1 MTRSTLLFATLVMMA
16 ARAGGDPIVL
26 HAEPPAQH
34 PLAHVIAITARVEV
48 RVQPDGSV
56 SEANALGR
64 PPFVTA
70 LSEKAACQWRFSP
83 SPENSER
90 SYVLRFVYAG
100 VSTTDEPSHWEVT
113 REDDLSLRVRY
124 LQTTVRR
131 LERDEHGQVA
141 DERCPRHRVPM
152 DIGMV
157 PIAYGLPRSYSST
170 SAESRNASRVW
181 RARRR
186 LFPEANL
193 WAGGGGCTV
202 QPEKTA
208 EVHFC
213 AICRRERAEWF
224 RSHPG
229 FEQYE

>member
-1 MTRSTLLFATLVMMA
+1 MVRSSLLVATLVLLA

-26 HAEPPAQH
+26 HAEPPAEH
-34 PLAHVIAITARVEV
+34 ALARIIAITARVEV

-83 SPENSER
+83 SAENSER
-90 SYVLRFVYAG
+90 SYVLRFVYDG
-100 VSTTDEPSHWEVT
+100 VRTTEEPSHWEVT
-113 REDDLSLRVRY
+113 REDDLSLRVQY

-131 LERDEHGQVA
+131 LARDADGKVA
-141 DERCPRHRVPM
+141 DAMCPRHRVAM

-157 PIAYGLPRSYSST
+157 PIAYGLPWSYSSA

-181 RARRR
+181 RAERR

-193 WAGGGGCTV
+193 RAGGGGCMV

-224 RSHPG
+224 RNHPG
-229 FEQYE
+229 FERYE

>member
-1 MTRSTLLFATLVMMA
+1 MVRSTLLVATLVLMA

-26 HAEPPAQH
+26 HAEPPAEH
-34 PLAHVIAITARVEV
+34 ALARILAITARVEV

-56 SEANALGR
+56 SEANVLGR
-64 PPFVTA
+64 PAFVAA
-70 LSEKAACQWRFSP
+70 LSENAACQWRFAP

-90 SYVLRFVYAG
+90 SYVLRFVYDG
-100 VSTTDEPSHWEVT
+100 VRTTDEPSHWEVT
-113 REDDLSLRVRY
+113 REDDLSLRVQY

-131 LERDEHGQVA
+131 LERDEAEQVA
-141 DERCPRHRVPM
+141 ICRRHRVPM
-152 DIGMV
+152 EIGMV
-157 PIAYGLPRSYSST
+157 PIAYGLPLSYSPA
-170 SAESRNASRVW
+170 SADGRNASRVW
-181 RARRR
+181 RAERR

-193 WAGGGGCTV
+193 QAGGGGCTV

-224 RSHPG
+224 RNHPG
-229 FEQYE
+229 FERYE